1 MATCK
6 QTNIPEL
13 NQGSDPCEGERKST
27 NCVVHPN
34 AIPSLYLPEN
44 ATQTEINEAFVT
56 ALQTLLIRIQNLE
69 DNAPV

>member
-27 NCVVHPN
+27 DCVVHPN
-34 AIPSLYLPEN
+34 AIPSLNLPPESN
-44 ATQTEINEAFVT
+44 QTEINSALIA
-56 ALQTLLIRIQNLE
+56 ALQTALIRIQNLE
-69 DNAPV
+69 DNGM